1 VSAGGA
7 RRQRGGCPAACARTR
22 KGGVAIPFIAFPLRL
37 EGGFLR
43 RTDEA
48 EAVLRFIEMM
58 ARTPGGS
65 WAGCPSFGVRQYF
78 ENMRLRPEGLRQAE
92 KAINDTLAD
101 LGITHYRLKSIQK
114 EPGPNPDVDVYT
126 VTLVSVQDPS
136 LTWSARLEG

>member
-1 VSAGGA
+1 M
-7 RRQRGGCPAACARTR
+7 RGPGRASPW
-22 KGGVAIPFIAFPLRL
+22 KGEGAIPFIAFPLRL
-37 EGGFLR
+37 DNGFLR

-65 WAGCPSFGVRQYF
+65 WAGCPSFGVRHFF
-78 ENMRLRPEGLRQAE
+78 ENMRMRPEGLRQAE

-114 EPGPNPDVDVYT
+114 EPGPNPDVDVYS
-126 VTLVSVQDPS
+126 VTLISTEDPS
-136 LTWSARLEG
+136 MSWTARLSD

>member
-1 VSAGGA
+1 LRAA
-7 RRQRGGCPAACARTR
+7 RLRAAAARNRQ
-22 KGGVAIPFIAFPLRL
+22 KGEAAIPFIAFPLRL
-37 EGGFLR
+37 EGGFLK
-43 RTDEA
+43 RTGEA

-65 WAGCPSFGVRQYF
+65 WAGCPSFGVRHFF

-126 VTLVSVQDPS
+126 LTIVSTEDPS
-136 LTWSARLEG
+136 MTWTSRLGD

>member
-1 VSAGGA
+1 MQKAEAA
-7 RRQRGGCPAACARTR
+7 RARQEGKA
-22 KGGVAIPFIAFPLRL
+22 AIPFISFPLRL

-43 RTDEA
+43 QTGEA

-65 WAGCPSFGVRQYF
+65 WAACHSFGVRHLF

-101 LGITHYRLKSIQK
+101 LGISHYRLKSIQK
-114 EPGPNPDVDVYT
+114 EPGPNPDVDVYS
-126 VTLVSVQDPS
+126 VTLVSTEDPS
-136 LTWSARLEG
+136 MSWISRLGG